1 MILVPGRARLLN
13 PECGAELVHGEVHA
27 EASTFAEPA
36 GRSSGS
42 TSHRSTSAS
51 RRTLK
56 SEAATGSE
64 RGKQRAP

>member
-13 PECGAELVHGEVHA
+13 PECGVELVHGEVHA
-27 EASTFAEPA
+27 EASTCAKPA

-42 TSHRSTSAS
+42 TSTS

-56 SEAATGSE
+56 NEAATGSE
-64 RGKQRAP
+64 RGKRRRSL